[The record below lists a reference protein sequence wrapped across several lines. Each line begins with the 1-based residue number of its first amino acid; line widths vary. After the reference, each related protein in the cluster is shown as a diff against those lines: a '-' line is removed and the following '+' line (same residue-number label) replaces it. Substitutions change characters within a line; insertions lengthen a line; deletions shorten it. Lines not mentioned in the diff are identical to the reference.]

1 MELAKQ
7 VAVAT
12 MFLVAVFLLA
22 SGRAFGAD
30 SDLLK
35 KNARARAALADE
47 AEELRRVDQREAR
60 VVKEPARAVSKRNFE
75 RLCII
80 KPVMADKEIE
90 ACRISYQR
98 RDI

>member
-1 MELAKQ
+1 MAIARQ
-7 VAVAT
+7 VMIAVL
-12 MFLVAVFLLA
+12 FFIAVFLLA

-30 SDLLK
+30 LDLK
-35 KNARARAALADE
+35 KPERLRSALADE
-47 AEELRRVDQREAR
+47 AEELRKADQRDAR
-60 VVKEPARAVSKRNFE
+60 NPRDPVRAVPRRNFE
-75 RLCII
+75 RLCIV

>member
-1 MELAKQ
+1 MELARQ
-7 VAVAT
+7 AVIAV
-12 MFLVAVFLLA
+12 MFFVAVFLLA

-30 SDLLK
+30 VLK
-35 KNARARAALADE
+35 KNERMRAALADE
-47 AEELRRVDQREAR
+47 AEELRKSDQRDAR
-60 VVKEPARAVSKRNFE
+60 NPREPARPAARRNFE
-75 RLCII
+75 RLCVI